1 MKKALVFMIVS
12 LFVVTSVFAETP
24 TGMAV
29 GYDGGLSLRYL
40 AGSIGVQGIL
50 GLEFDSPAAEG
61 ADSAID
67 LNIGVNVFTCLW
79 ECDRGNLNGIA
90 GVGIDM
96 DGSSIK
102 DSDAVTNISLMAG
115 LEPEVFL
122 LDNLSVTTK
131 FGVQIMIQ
139 GDERE
144 TNMAS
149 PDYGKAKTDSG
160 SLMLGTF
167 GENVSIVS
175 GAAFNWYF

>member
-1 MKKALVFMIVS
+1 MKKVIVFVVLS
-12 LFVVTSVFAETP
+12 LFAVTSVFAETP

-50 GLEFDSPAAEG
+50 GLDFDSPASDAM
-61 ADSAID
+61 DSAID

-79 ECDRGNLNGIA
+79 ECDRGNLNGFA
-90 GVGIDM
+90 GVGIDL
-96 DGSSIK
+96 DGDTTP
-102 DSDAVTNISLMAG
+102 DSDSETDITLMAG
-115 LEPEVFL
+115 LEPEIFL

-139 GDERE
+139 GDQRGVG
-144 TNMAS
+144 
-149 PDYGKAKTDSG
+149 GKAVTDSG
-160 SLMLGTF
+160 GLALGTF
-167 GENVSIVS
+167 GQNVSIVQ